1 MVQYCIVED
10 YIRKSSMWWFAFVF
24 KFCCCAYFC
33 GGKRFLLI
41 IMFIFGYKAQT
52 ITVVAVLLLRAFNI
66 YLDFEEV

>member
-1 MVQYCIVED
+1 MVVC
-10 YIRKSSMWWFAFVF
+10 
-24 KFCCCAYFC
+24 FCFQFYCCAYFC